1 MANPIKEN
9 CLLADSLSRP
19 LITER
24 QANIADPASITQVAA
39 PVGGT
44 GATAGAYDTAGN
56 RNLAITSINAARADI
71 AVLRAKQIEILDL
84 LEAHGLMVES

>member
-24 QANIADPASITQVAA
+24 QANVADPAAITQ
-39 PVGGT
+39 VGGT